1 MTKRMREYVV
11 HWLLLHGTDWVN
23 YNAVDPLFYD
33 NYHPQDK
40 PNSGAMESVASVMHK
55 GGYLTY
61 LDAVYKQ
68 PLAQPA
74 KWRLTEKAL
83 CKAKH

>member
-11 HWLLLHGTDWVN
+11 HWLLLHGTDWVRYDEVN
-23 YNAVDPLFYD
+23 PVFYD
-33 NYHPQDK
+33 NYHTQDK
-40 PNSGAMESVASVMHK
+40 PNSGAMEDVIEVMHK

-61 LDAVYKQ
+61 HNNDKVSDTIF
-68 PLAQPA
+68 PA

>member
-11 HWLLLHGTDWVN
+11 HWLLLHGTDWVW
-23 YNAVDPLFYD
+23 YNEVNQVFYE
-33 NYHPQDK
+33 NYHTQDK
-40 PNSGAMESVASVMHK
+40 PNSGANESVVSVMMK
-55 GGYLTY
+55 GGYLTF
-61 LDAVYKQ
+61 LRDKSMN
-68 PLAQPA
+68 PA

>member
-11 HWLLLHGTDWVN
+11 HWLLLHGTDWVDYGQVN
-23 YNAVDPLFYD
+23 QVFYE
-33 NYHPQDK
+33 NYHLPK
-40 PNSGAMESVASVMHK
+40 LESNGLTTQAIETVASVMHK

-61 LDAVYKQ
+61 HKSEHKI
-68 PLAQPA
+68 PA

>member
-11 HWLLLHGTDWVN
+11 HWLLLHGTDWVRYDEVN
-23 YNAVDPLFYD
+23 QVFYD
-33 NYHPQDK
+33 NYHTQDK
-40 PNSGAMESVASVMHK
+40 PNSGATEDVISVMLK

-61 LDAVYKQ
+61 LGNKNMIS
-68 PLAQPA
+68 PAQ
-74 KWRLTEKAL
+74 WRLTEKAL

>member
-11 HWLLLHGTDWVN
+11 HWLLLHGTDWVDYGQVN
-23 YNAVDPLFYD
+23 QVFTE
-33 NYHPQDK
+33 NYHTQDK
-40 PNSGAMESVASVMHK
+40 PNSGAFEAIYEVMHK

-61 LDAVYKQ
+61 KQ
-68 PLAQPA
+68 SKHKTPA
-74 KWRLTEKAL
+74 SYQLTEKAL

>member
-11 HWLLLHGTDWVN
+11 HWLLLHGTDWVR
-23 YNAVDPLFYD
+23 YGDVDKLFYD

-40 PNSGAMESVASVMHK
+40 PNSGAVESIASVMHK

-61 LDAVYKQ
+61 EDSKYMHQ
-68 PLAQPA
+68 SR
-74 KWRLTEKAL
+74 WRLTTKAL

>member
-11 HWLLLHGTDWVN
+11 HWLLLHGTDWVRYDEVN
-23 YNAVDPLFYD
+23 QVFYD
-33 NYHPQDK
+33 NYHTQDK
-40 PNSGAMESVASVMHK
+40 PNSGADESVVSVMMK
-55 GGYLTY
+55 GGYITY
-61 LDAVYKQ
+61 HKSEYRI
-68 PLAQPA
+68 PA